1 MPVLCG
7 TVFEK
12 LRDTHTLRERCKT
25 GLLISCLF
33 HRTMR
38 LYNIVKNR
46 LLKNDDINHNNICSL
61 YCLVFITN
69 MCKRD
74 NGTRQH

>member
-1 MPVLCG
+1 MPILCR

-12 LRDTHTLRERCKT
+12 LRDTHTHAERTCKT
-25 GLLISCLF
+25 GLLKSCLF

-38 LYNIVKNR
+38 LYSKNR

-69 MCKRD
+69 TCKRD
-74 NGTRQH
+74 NGMRQY